1 MQRYTGTTVGHKV
14 AIVYNEPIAGRY
26 GAVGEERA
34 ILAIR
39 DDVKIIHQS
48 LVELG
53 HSVAEVPLLPP
64 FAQAADTL
72 RNLDA
77 DVIFNLFEGFEDHPE
92 TEATVTHILEG
103 LHVPCTGCPSS
114 ALALALDKAR
124 AKAMME
130 ESGIP
135 TPRHQLLSPE
145 TLSKFNLD
153 YPCIVKPSREDA
165 SHGLSEDSV
174 VRDYSSLQERVALV
188 TTYFG
193 GMALVEEFLEG
204 REFNATVLHNSEEVV
219 LPISEIIYSLP
230 PNMPEV
236 LTYAAKW
243 DPNSMYFKHTNAV
256 CPAQIGAEEQA
267 HIVEIAVTVFRLMVG
282 HGYAR
287 VDMRMDAQGKINVLE
302 VNPNPDISPDAGS
315 SRQAQAAGMSY
326 SQFISEILTLAFQRQ
341 RT

>member
-1 MQRYTGTTVGHKV
+1 VSHQV
-14 AIVYNEPIAGRY
+14 AIVYNEPVAGRY
-26 GAVGEERA
+26 GPVGEASA

-39 DDVKIIHQS
+39 DDVRVVHQALS
-48 LVELG
+48 ELG
-53 HSVAEVPLLPP
+53 HSVVEVPLLPP

-72 RNLDA
+72 RNLDVDA
-77 DVIFNLFEGFEDHPE
+77 IFNLFEGFVDHPE
-92 TEATVTHILEG
+92 TEATVAHILDK
-103 LHVPCTGCPSS
+103 LRLPCTGCTGS

-124 AKAMME
+124 AKAFMDE
-130 ESGIP
+130 FGIL
-135 TPRHQLLSPE
+135 TPRYQLLSPE

-153 YPCIVKPSREDA
+153 YPCIVKPRREDA
-165 SHGLSEDSV
+165 SHGLSENCV
-174 VRDYSSLQERVALV
+174 VRDYSSLRERVVSV

-204 REFNATVLHNSEEVV
+204 REFNATVLHNSEAVV
-219 LPISEIIYSLP
+219 LPVSEIMYSLP

-243 DPNSMYFKHTNAV
+243 DPNSVYFKHTNAV
-256 CPAQIGAEEQA
+256 CPAQIGVEEQA

-302 VNPNPDISPDAGS
+302 VNPNPDISPDAGAAL
-315 SRQAQAAGMSY
+315 QAQAAGMSY
-326 SQFISEILTLAFQRQ
+326 NQFIGEILTLAFQGH